1 MSLITP
7 TTAEINA
14 NIIAQLEAS
23 LNQTIPLLPKA
34 FNRVLAK
41 ALSGV
46 FILLYKY
53 GGFIFLQIFVQT
65 ASDQDTVVNG
75 ETINPLKFW
84 GRLIGVGDPTAA
96 TNAELLIDITVT
108 NQTGSL
114 PSGTQLVNANNGVT
128 YITIGSVLLN
138 AATVQATIQAVSDQ
152 AGGGGAGVIGNL
164 DPGAIVTFANPLAN
178 VDRSAVV
185 DSQVVTGANGESTEV
200 YRQRIIDRFQKRPQ
214 GGAYA
219 DYEIWGEEAAGIINV
234 YPYTS
239 TSPGQVDVFS
249 EATVESSGS
258 PDGIPTAAQ
267 LQNVLDLINFD
278 SNGLAFRRNANA
290 FVNSLA
296 ITRTGFDVTVTG
308 IAGVSDL
315 AQVQSDVSDAA
326 VEYFASVEPFI
337 AGLTVPPRNDQLTR
351 TRLSAIVEDIVTAAG
366 GTFTSAI
373 FNTTGTPGSLAAYV
387 LGEGEKAK
395 VQLPVV
401 FL

>member
-1 MSLITP
+1 MSLTTP

-14 NIIAQLEAS
+14 NIISQLEAS
-23 LNQTIPLLPKA
+23 LNQTIPLLPKS
-34 FNRVLAK
+34 FMRVLAK
-41 ALSGV
+41 ALAAV

-53 GGFIFLQIFVQT
+53 GGFIFLQMFVQS
-65 ASDQDTVVNG
+65 ASDQDTEVNG
-75 ETINPLKFW
+75 LTINPLKFW

-114 PSGTQLVNANNGVT
+114 PSGTQLVNADNGVT

-138 AATVQATIQAVSDQ
+138 AATVQATIRAVSDQ

-164 DPGAIVTFANPLAN
+164 SAADTVTFANPLAN
-178 VDRSAVV
+178 VDRTAVV
-185 DSQVVTGANGESTEV
+185 DSQVVTGANEEATEV

-234 YPYTS
+234 YPYTGA
-239 TSPGQVDVFS
+239 PGEVDLFS
-249 EATVESSGS
+249 EATVASSGS

-267 LQNVLDLINFD
+267 LQAVLDLVNFD
-278 SNGLAFRRNANA
+278 TNGLSFRRNANA
-290 FVNSLA
+290 FVNSNP
-296 ITRTGFDVTVTG
+296 ITRTSFDATVTG
-308 IAGVSDL
+308 ISGVSDL
-315 AQVQSDVSDAA
+315 AQTQTDVTTAIT
-326 VEYFASVEPFI
+326 EYFLSVEPFI
-337 AGLTVPPRNDQLTR
+337 AGLTVPPRNDQITR

-373 FNTTGTPGSLAAYV
+373 FNTTGTPGSLSVYI

-395 VQLPVV
+395 AANVV
-401 FL
+401 FV

>member
-1 MSLITP
+1 MSLTTP

-14 NIIAQLEAS
+14 NIISQLEAS
-23 LNQTIPLLPKA
+23 LNQTIPLLPKS
-34 FNRVLAK
+34 FMRVLAK
-41 ALSGV
+41 ALAAV

-53 GGFIFLQIFVQT
+53 GGFIFLQMFVQS
-65 ASDQDTVVNG
+65 ASDQDTEVNG
-75 ETINPLKFW
+75 LTINPLKFW

-108 NQTGSL
+108 NQTGTL

-138 AATVQATIQAVSDQ
+138 AATVQATIRAVSDQ

-164 DPGAIVTFANPLAN
+164 SAADTVTFANPLAN
-178 VDRSAVV
+178 VDRTAVV
-185 DSQVVTGANGESTEV
+185 DSQVVTGANEEATEV

-234 YPYTS
+234 YPYTGA
-239 TSPGQVDVFS
+239 PGEVDLFS
-249 EATVESSGS
+249 EATVASSGS

-267 LQNVLDLINFD
+267 LQAVLDLVNFD
-278 SNGLAFRRNANA
+278 TNGLSFRRNANA
-290 FVNSLA
+290 FVNSNP
-296 ITRTGFDVTVTG
+296 ITRTSFDATVTG
-308 IAGVSDL
+308 ISGVSDL
-315 AQVQSDVSDAA
+315 AQTQTDVTTAIT
-326 VEYFASVEPFI
+326 EYFLSVEPFI
-337 AGLTVPPRNDQLTR
+337 AGLTVPPRNDQITR

-373 FNTTGTPGSLAAYV
+373 FNTTGTPGSLSVYI

-395 VQLPVV
+395 AANVV
-401 FL
+401 FV